1 MTSFN
6 PEEVVRKLGSRLK
19 MRHLM
24 LLLQIEQ
31 HGSLTRVAEQM
42 ATSQPAVTN
51 ALSELESMFGVPLFE
66 RSARG
71 MTPTP
76 LGAVV
81 LARARALVH
90 DLGHMVQEMEALA
103 TGHAAHL
110 NIGAIP
116 FVSGQMLSAAIGRT
130 LPQGRGITATIHEGQ
145 GPALLRQLR
154 DHTLDIVVG
163 WATPS
168 VDLSGMRFETLYH
181 QPPRLIASRRLA
193 ARLGRSRL
201 EWNMLADLDWI
212 LGTADSPIREQ
223 VVYIF
228 LRAGLAPPTPLVQSD
243 SAKLIG
249 EMIVA
254 NERAVSILPADI
266 AEELVRIAGVAIVP
280 YSLDWTMPP
289 ISLFMRDEGPSRNV
303 EALFS
308 AALREV
314 YTHGLR

>member
-1 MTSFN
+1 
-6 PEEVVRKLGSRLK
+6 
-19 MRHLM
+19 
-24 LLLQIEQ
+24 
-31 HGSLTRVAEQM
+31 
-42 ATSQPAVTN
+42 
-51 ALSELESMFGVPLFE
+51 
-66 RSARG
+66 
-71 MTPTP
+71 
-76 LGAVV
+76 
-81 LARARALVH
+81 
-90 DLGHMVQEMEALA
+90 ME
-103 TGHAAHL
+103 HA
-110 NIGAIP
+110 G
-116 FVSGQMLSAAIGRT
+116 
-130 LPQGRGITATIHEGQ
+130 
-145 GPALLRQLR
+145 GPGL
-154 DHTLDIVVG
+154 
-163 WATPS
+163 
-168 VDLSGMRFETLYH
+168 
-181 QPPRLIASRRLA
+181 
-193 ARLGRSRL
+193 
-201 EWNMLADLDWI
+201 I

-223 VVYIF
+223 VAYIF